1 MDETIAT
8 NCDDSIEL
16 ALDNLAV
23 GDLMCMVRVLRLYQA
38 VLNMSLIEQWSDN
51 IPVSSCCTSTTKRV
65 QEYQDLALVR
75 ITVVPVHLEVDGP
88 Q

>member
-23 GDLMCMVRVLRLYQA
+23 CDFMSVVRVLRLYQA
-38 VLNMSLIEQWSDN
+38 VLNMSLI
-51 IPVSSCCTSTTKRV
+51 K
-65 QEYQDLALVR
+65 
-75 ITVVPVHLEVDGP
+75 
-88 Q
+88 